1 MYEHRY
7 VINCSNKKH
16 RVVLRS
22 DGCLAFLD
30 HERVGRELET
40 ALTLKSLGGPGPE
53 GCAAFLF
60 FWRTRCLDELCM
72 MASETVARPPC
83 RKYMD
88 RPVTAEDE
96 FLSVTRLDVGT
107 ARRLLLRSLRFVNPQ
122 IRYVAAA
129 GWFTWHK
136 GPSVPGDSAWPNY
149 LLIALEPGEFMRCAV
164 HGYNVVR
171 RRDNGLL
178 GVGLSLRRD
187 HLLSVFDGFV
197 RAISLDDVEPIGH
210 ELSLLSG
217 YDVAV
222 DRRRRNFFWREVAC
236 EGVQGEV

>member
-1 MYEHRY
+1 MREHEY
-7 VINCSNKKH
+7 VINCSDKKH

-30 HERVGRELET
+30 HERVGQELET
-40 ALTLKSLGGPGPE
+40 ALTLKSLGGPEPE

-60 FWRTRCLDELCM
+60 FWRTRRLDELYV
-72 MASETVARPPC
+72 MASETVTRPPC

-88 RPVTAEDE
+88 RPVIAENE
-96 FLSVTRLDVGT
+96 FLSATRFDAGT

-122 IRYVAAA
+122 IRYVVAA
-129 GWFTWHK
+129 GWFTWHR
-136 GPSVPGDSAWPNY
+136 GPSVPDDSAWPHY

-171 RRDNGLL
+171 RRDNALP

-197 RAISLDDVEPIGH
+197 RAVSLDDVEPIGH
-210 ELSLLSG
+210 GLGLLSG
-217 YDVAV
+217 YDAAV
-222 DRRRRNFFWREVAC
+222 DRRRRNFFRQEVAC